1 MEVEVG
7 TLPSMQDDA
16 PHHTLHEEGDPLCSV
31 PHKRPENPATSADQ
45 QQDQEAGLASPNKR
59 QKLEEGEKVTG
70 TEPTKDANDN
80 KPPEREDQAVEEE
93 EKKMIEEKPWN
104 ICDGDCGG
112 CLEFLGETRKRCL
125 NCGCMLINHIPVSNE
140 DFPCQDDDDD
150 YLPEYGNE
158 EDPWY

>member
-1 MEVEVG
+1 MEVEARP
-7 TLPSMQDDA
+7 LPAMQDDVLDR
-16 PHHTLHEEGDPLCSV
+16 TVQEGAEPLCSV
-31 PHKRPENPATSADQ
+31 PHKRPENPAMSADQ
-45 QQDQEAGLASPNKR
+45 QHDQEGGLASPSKR
-59 QKLEEGEKVTG
+59 QKLEEGEKAMG
-70 TEPTKDANDN
+70 TEATKAPNDA
-80 KPPEREDQAVEEE
+80 KPSEGGDQAEE
-93 EKKMIEEKPWN
+93 EKIVEEKPWN